1 MMMNVSN
8 KNEGGGQGRREGK
21 GDPGRLMETGRF
33 TFCTQKLHSAAGVAV
48 RPRKWPSGD
57 NHKKKQRRAH

>member
-48 RPRKWPSGD
+48 RPRK
-57 NHKKKQRRAH
+57 